1 MHNVGGMLKF
11 YGKNTVHY
19 DIVKNVTEISQ
30 SQLWLFIVNMAF
42 IYLYLII

>member
-30 SQLWLFIVNMAF
+30 SQL
-42 IYLYLII
+42 